1 MARKVKVDL
10 TGVESYTRASE
21 GIHTAKI
28 ASIELTQSQGGDDML
43 KITYEI
49 IKGED
54 KGCKVFDNI
63 VLTEKALWKLKL
75 LLQAIGMKA
84 DGKVAL
90 DLDKMEGKICDIDV
104 IHEEYNGQ
112 LRAKVSEVTKAG
124 SATTEADIDEDDEE
138 EEEEEEEE
146 EKSAPKKPSKKSKS
160 VNDEDDDDDEAD
172 EEETTPKKPAKAEKK
187 TTKSK
192 KPEPVEEDEEDEE
205 DWDDDEEEEEEE
217 IKPSKK
223 PAKKPENKK
232 KAAPKKKPE
241 SEDED
246 DDDEDWEEV

>member
-43 KITYEI
+43 KIAYEI

-90 DLDKMEGKICDIDV
+90 DLDKMEGKICDITV

-138 EEEEEEEE
+138 EDDEEEE
-146 EKSAPKKPSKKSKS
+146 
-160 VNDEDDDDDEAD
+160 
-172 EEETTPKKPAKAEKK
+172 TPKKPAKAEKK
-187 TTKSK
+187 PTKAK
-192 KPEPVEEDEEDEE
+192 KPEPEDDDDE
-205 DWDDDEEEEEEE
+205 DWDEEEEEEE
-217 IKPSKK
+217 DEEEEEEEVKPSKK
-223 PAKKPENKK
+223 PAKKPEPKK

-241 SEDED
+241 SEEDE
-246 DDDEDWEEV
+246 DDEDWEEV

>member
-43 KITYEI
+43 KLTYEV

-63 VLTEKALWKLKL
+63 ALTEKALWKLKL

-90 DLDKMEGKICDIDV
+90 DLDKMEGKICDITV

-124 SATTEADIDEDDEE
+124 SAAAEVDIDDEEEDDEE
-138 EEEEEEEE
+138 EE
-146 EKSAPKKPSKKSKS
+146 
-160 VNDEDDDDDEAD
+160 
-172 EEETTPKKPAKAEKK
+172 TPKKPAKAEKK
-187 TTKSK
+187 PTKAKKSTKAK
-192 KPEPVEEDEEDEE
+192 KPEPEDDDEE
-205 DWDDDEEEEEEE
+205 DWDEEEEEEEDDDEEEEEV
-217 IKPSKK
+217 KPSKK
-223 PAKKPENKK
+223 PAKKPEPKK
-232 KAAPKKKPE
+232 KDAPKKKPE
-241 SEDED
+241 PESEEDED
-246 DDDEDWEEV
+246 DEDDEDWEEV